1 MRNGWLSRLN
11 RCEQGVAMV
20 TVIFV
25 AAALTVVSSTAAFVA
40 VNELRAGVDDRKAS
54 EALAYAE
61 AGVDRAIQYLRGGS
75 VVWGQLKR
83 AGCQDPPLTLGPVG
97 VGNGQFTVRTWVY
110 EPDGPSPTDKL
121 ATQHPRNAGTSGF
134 ACANVPVTPRQ
145 DLYMAI
151 ESTGEHPAAKRVVRQ
166 VVLVKPRPLPI
177 GVSAESIE
185 ASGTAQTVGI
195 SMVSEQKIIG
205 REKLT
210 FTGMDPYYTL
220 GDFWPSGPWG
230 GQSATDPVPSAAHAV
245 QGIYMKS
252 NGSNWEFAGGAQN
265 CTANGPGGQSLW
277 DSDGVG
283 VQTPAHGPILTGC
296 AGQVGFPP
304 HSYFTAAD
312 RLRIGPD
319 ELDEADHRALKQAA
333 QSGGLYCRIPT
344 SGAPTC
350 TKLGVSVPWA
360 SVWQDGDIPPLGTD
374 PRSFI
379 AYFEFAGGSALSNL
393 VKWKAEVWGCNNDPN
408 INKSAVIVVRNG
420 GLSLENGAMINGA
433 LLLDGEF
440 KYAGTVTFNGTIIAK
455 SFTVSGNS
463 TFSIDPCWVQNMPGP
478 FLEITPQHWA
488 EIDR

>member
-1 MRNGWLSRLN
+1 MERRMRNGWLSRLN

-177 GVSAESIE
+177 GVAAEQIH
-185 ASGTAQTVGI
+185 ATGTQQTVGI
-195 SMVSEQKIIG
+195 S
-205 REKLT
+205 
-210 FTGMDPYYTL
+210 
-220 GDFWPSGPWG
+220 
-230 GQSATDPVPSAAHAV
+230 
-245 QGIYMKS
+245 
-252 NGSNWEFAGGAQN
+252 
-265 CTANGPGGQSLW
+265 
-277 DSDGVG
+277 
-283 VQTPAHGPILTGC
+283 
-296 AGQVGFPP
+296 
-304 HSYFTAAD
+304 
-312 RLRIGPD
+312 
-319 ELDEADHRALKQAA
+319 
-333 QSGGLYCRIPT
+333 
-344 SGAPTC
+344 
-350 TKLGVSVPWA
+350 
-360 SVWQDGDIPPLGTD
+360 
-374 PRSFI
+374 
-379 AYFEFAGGSALSNL
+379 
-393 VKWKAEVWGCNNDPN
+393 
-408 INKSAVIVVRNG
+408 
-420 GLSLENGAMINGA
+420 
-433 LLLDGEF
+433 
-440 KYAGTVTFNGTIIAK
+440 
-455 SFTVSGNS
+455 
-463 TFSIDPCWVQNMPGP
+463 
-478 FLEITPQHWA
+478 
-488 EIDR
+488 